1 MRGRG
6 FRFRL
11 KAMAGRSLCVL
22 VVLTSLLLGGG
33 GCKQLLLA
41 SSAAPQPSDAG
52 EAGSATALTRDSHAI
67 YFPIGDGTNHAAQVC
82 TDCHQS
88 ADTFAAFTCISC
100 HDHSEDL
107 ANTRHVYIT
116 GFVYQ
121 SSACFSCHATGNEA
135 AITPDEH
142 SLKYF
147 PITDAAHG
155 SLACSD
161 CHQDPTTSKPFTC
174 VSCHSH
180 SSDGEAT
187 NHTSV
192 AGYAYDS
199 SSCYNCHKAPS
210 D

>member
-1 MRGRG
+1 MRVPG
-6 FRFRL
+6 FNSPRSIS
-11 KAMAGRSLCVL
+11 GWSLCGPFIL
-22 VVLTSLLLGGG
+22 AALLGVG
-33 GCKQLLLA
+33 GCNQVLLRTPA
-41 SSAAPQPSDAG
+41 PGSSDGG
-52 EAGSATALTRDSHAI
+52 EAGIAAPITRDSHAI

-88 ADTFAAFTCISC
+88 ADTFADYTCISC

-107 ANTRHVYIT
+107 ADTRHVYIT

-121 SSACFSCHATGNEA
+121 SSACFSCHPTGNEA

-174 VSCHSH
+174 ITCHDH
-180 SSDGEAT
+180 SSDVEAT
-187 NHTSV
+187 NHASV

-199 SSCYNCHKAPS
+199 TSCYNCHQAPS

>member
-1 MRGRG
+1 
-6 FRFRL
+6 
-11 KAMAGRSLCVL
+11 MAGRPLCAL
-22 VVLTSLLLGGG
+22 VVLTSLLAGG
-33 GCKQLLLA
+33 GCKQLLLG
-41 SSAAPQPSDAG
+41 SSTAPQAFDGG
-52 EAGSATALTRDSHAI
+52 EAGITTALTRDSHAI

-82 TDCHQS
+82 SDCHQS
-88 ADTFAAFTCISC
+88 TDTFADFTCISC

-121 SSACFSCHATGNEA
+121 SSACFSCHPTGNEA

-174 VSCHSH
+174 VTCHDH
-180 SSDGEAT
+180 SSAVEAT
-187 NHTSV
+187 NHANV

-199 SSCYNCHKAPS
+199 SSCYNCHQAPS

>member
-1 MRGRG
+1 MCGRG
-6 FRFRL
+6 FSGFGSTGVRPLRRAVIL
-11 KAMAGRSLCVL
+11 AS
-22 VVLTSLLLGGG
+22 
-33 GCKQLLLA
+33 LLA
-41 SSAAPQPSDAG
+41 SAGCNQVLLKTSAASLDGG
-52 EAGSATALTRDSHAI
+52 EAGIVAPITRDSHAI

-88 ADTFAAFTCISC
+88 ADTFATFTCISC
-100 HDHSEDL
+100 HDHAPDL
-107 ANTRHVYIT
+107 AATRHVYIT
-116 GFVYQ
+116 DFVYQ
-121 SSACFSCHATGNEA
+121 SSACFSCHPTGNEA

-174 VSCHSH
+174 ITCHDH
-180 SSDGEAT
+180 SSDVEAT
-187 NHTSV
+187 NHASV

-199 SSCYNCHKAPS
+199 TSCYNCHQAPS